1 MPAEDIDLT
10 KHNSAHLI
18 GIGGAGMGAI
28 AEVLA
33 VMGHT
38 ITGSD
43 IKDSYR
49 LDRLRAFGV
58 EIDIG
63 HRSENIRDVDFVA
76 HSTAISSSNI
86 EISETLQRGIHLL
99 SREKVLRSISQIKDS
114 IAVAGTHGKT
124 TTSSMLSLVL
134 RDAGLK
140 PSFIIGG
147 EVNEIGT
154 GAVWD
159 SGELLVIEADESDA
173 SFRVQYSKNQDNSIA
188 LLEFLT
194 TPQAQKLYSSMNY
207 EYPVN
212 PTMTLSNELK
222 SWGNFKEDELP
233 IEKLAE
239 LAPIAQKI
247 IDRVGW

>member
-140 PSFIIGG
+140 PSFIIG
-147 EVNEIGT
+147 
-154 GAVWD
+154 
-159 SGELLVIEADESDA
+159 
-173 SFRVQYSKNQDNSIA
+173 
-188 LLEFLT
+188 
-194 TPQAQKLYSSMNY
+194 
-207 EYPVN
+207 
-212 PTMTLSNELK
+212 
-222 SWGNFKEDELP
+222 
-233 IEKLAE
+233 
-239 LAPIAQKI
+239 
-247 IDRVGW
+247 